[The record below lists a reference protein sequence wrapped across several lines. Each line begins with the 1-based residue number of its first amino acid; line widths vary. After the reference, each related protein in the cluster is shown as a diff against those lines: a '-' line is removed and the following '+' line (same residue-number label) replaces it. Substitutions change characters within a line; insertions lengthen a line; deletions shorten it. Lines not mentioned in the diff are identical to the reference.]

1 MRGEGLIL
9 LQRPATGDVKQQ
21 PLATSD
27 QRIAVDNSS
36 VILVADGLTPAL
48 LSAAIGA
55 GEVPALAALADEG
68 EHLVLTTIFPSVTG
82 VAYVPLLTGVHP
94 AEAGVPGLRW
104 YDRSRRLPAIIG
116 HSRSYVGTQIRSIND
131 DLSPTIATA
140 FELAGGAALGMEAV
154 VTRGLSAGRQLDRH
168 VRYAARVIHAH
179 VTGDVDRWL
188 ALEEELAETLVRRI
202 REEKP
207 KFVFAAFT
215 SGDKSAHRGGEQAP
229 GVMRSLKL
237 VDRVVHAIRL
247 DAERD
252 GRWNTMQLWVV
263 SDHGHSAVHS
273 HLDLAAGLR
282 ERGVKVRSHPWT
294 LPDRSEAA
302 VMVSG
307 NSMAHVY
314 LGLDDRSR
322 HPWSGIQQRWRAETE
337 WLRTHPAVDLVAAQ
351 TSANAVAV
359 WKQDQH
365 GEISSTPR
373 GFSYRQVDGDPLGI
387 DSFED
392 LCDDAV
398 HERTLATDYP
408 DSVAQLGRLV
418 LAPRSGD
425 LVISAR
431 PGWDLRRRYEPIDHV
446 SSHGALH
453 AAHMMVPLVGNRRSQ
468 IQPRRTTDVF
478 TMVSRVL
485 ESGQF

>member
-1 MRGEGLIL
+1 M
-9 LQRPATGDVKQQ
+9 
-21 PLATSD
+21 
-27 QRIAVDNSS
+27 DNSS
-36 VILVADGLTPAL
+36 VILVADGLTPGQL
-48 LSAAIGA
+48 DAAIRA

-68 EHLVLTTIFPSVTG
+68 AHHVLTTVFPSVTG
-82 VAYVPLLTGVHP
+82 VAYIPMLTGVHP

-104 YDRSRRLPAIIG
+104 YDRSRRLPAVIG
-116 HSRSYVGTQIRSIND
+116 HSRSYVGTQIRSINH
-131 DLSPTIATA
+131 DLSPTVATA
-140 FELAGGAALGMEAV
+140 FERAGGAALGMEAV
-154 VTRGLSAGRQLDRH
+154 VTRGLPARHQLDRG
-168 VRYAARVIHAH
+168 VGYAARVIHAH
-179 VTGDVDRWL
+179 LTGDVDRWL

-202 REEKP
+202 RQEKP
-207 KFVFAAFT
+207 RFVFAAFT
-215 SGDKSAHRGGEQAP
+215 SGDKSAHRGGERAP

-237 VDRVVHAIRL
+237 VDRVVRDIRS

-252 GRWNTMQLWVV
+252 GRWNTLQLCVV

-273 HLDLAAGLR
+273 HLDLAAELR
-282 ERGVKVRSHPWT
+282 VRGVKVRSHPWT
-294 LPDRSEAA
+294 LPDQSEAA

-322 HPWSGIQQRWRAETE
+322 QRWTALHQRWRAGMD
-337 WLRTHPAVDLVAAQ
+337 WLWTHPAVDLLAAQ

-359 WKQDQH
+359 WKQGQH
-365 GEISSTPR
+365 GEVSSTSR
-373 GFSYRQVDGDPLGI
+373 GFSYRHVDGDPLGI
-387 DSFED
+387 ESFDD

-408 DSVAQLGRLV
+408 DSVAQLARLV

-425 LVISAR
+425 LVISAT

-453 AAHMMVPLVGNRRSQ
+453 AAHMLVPLVGSRRSQ
-468 IQPRRTTDVF
+468 IPSRRTTDVF
-478 TMVSRVL
+478 TMVSRAL